1 MEYFTEEDQWKDH
14 GSDGKQHQEILFMS
28 SEYKRMEKLGQ
39 DWDMWR
45 ANYCRC
51 LGPMRTFALLKKQEK
66 EEEEKNDDD
75 DYDEEE

>member
-39 DWDMWR
+39 D
-45 ANYCRC
+45 
-51 LGPMRTFALLKKQEK
+51 
-66 EEEEKNDDD
+66 
-75 DYDEEE
+75 